1 MNLLVNDDLFQ
12 LMMYTVIRKAGLYSF
27 KEIVKNARTFVLGGH

>member
-1 MNLLVNDDLFQ
+1 MNLLVNDVLFQ
-12 LMMYTVIRKAGLYSF
+12 LMMYTVIRKAGLYYF